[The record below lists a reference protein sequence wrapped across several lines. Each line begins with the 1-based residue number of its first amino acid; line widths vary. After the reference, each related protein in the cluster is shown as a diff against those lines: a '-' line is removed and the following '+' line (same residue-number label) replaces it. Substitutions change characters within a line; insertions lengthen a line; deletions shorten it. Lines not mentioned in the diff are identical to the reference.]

1 MNRDAQN
8 GLILE
13 KDAYYNIFNN
23 MQEIMVIFEIIRD
36 DDHMPVDMIIRDVN
50 NAYLLNFNISRE
62 KVINKRASQIYG
74 HNFVDYY
81 FKLVKENEEKWRS
94 TIEQFLDG
102 IIIINK
108 KGIVIEWNEAA
119 SNITGISKEDATGKL
134 IWDLQFQLAPEEE
147 QTEEYY
153 NKLKEFI
160 NPFLENKVDSWLNKP
175 FEKTIQDTYGNN
187 KIIQSTIFPIKS
199 KKDIMVGSIVRDI
212 TSQKEIERKLKESR
226 ENLERKIY
234 EQTKE
239 LKKANKSLIEQEGKF
254 REIFNKAN
262 DMISLNEMIDRF
274 PGNFIEINDIG
285 VQRLG
290 YSKEELL
297 KMGPKD
303 IVAPDKHSEMPK
315 NAAELY
321 SKGRATFQIVH
332 LTKDGKRIP
341 VEVNNHLI
349 DYKGRKVCLAIS
361 RDISERKKSEKD
373 QEKLIEDLKRSNEE
387 LRQYAHVIS
396 HDLQEP
402 LRTIASFTQ
411 LLEMRYKGKFD
422 KDADEFMEYI
432 VDASIRMKK
441 MIQDLLE
448 YSKVT
453 TDTKEFKLINIEEII
468 KDVLND
474 LKVNIENNRAEIT
487 YDTLPD
493 VFGDSKQ
500 INRVFQNLISNAIK
514 FRKPDEPPK
523 IHITAKEDKQ
533 NNEYIFQITDNGIGL
548 KKEYME
554 RIFEIFQRLHT
565 IDEYRGSGIGL
576 SISKKIIERHGG
588 RIWVESNP
596 SKGST
601 FYFTLPLNLQ
611 KT

>member
-1 MNRDAQN
+1 
-8 GLILE
+8 
-13 KDAYYNIFNN
+13 
-23 MQEIMVIFEIIRD
+23 
-36 DDHMPVDMIIRDVN
+36 
-50 NAYLLNFNISRE
+50 
-62 KVINKRASQIYG
+62 
-74 HNFVDYY
+74 
-81 FKLVKENEEKWRS
+81 
-94 TIEQFLDG
+94 
-102 IIIINK
+102 
-108 KGIVIEWNEAA
+108 
-119 SNITGISKEDATGKL
+119 
-134 IWDLQFQLAPEEE
+134 
-147 QTEEYY
+147 
-153 NKLKEFI
+153 
-160 NPFLENKVDSWLNKP
+160 
-175 FEKTIQDTYGNN
+175 
-187 KIIQSTIFPIKS
+187 
-199 KKDIMVGSIVRDI
+199 
-212 TSQKEIERKLKESR
+212 
-226 ENLERKIY
+226 
-234 EQTKE
+234 
-239 LKKANKSLIEQEGKF
+239 
-254 REIFNKAN
+254 
-262 DMISLNEMIDRF
+262 
-274 PGNFIEINDIG
+274 
-285 VQRLG
+285 
-290 YSKEELL
+290 
-297 KMGPKD
+297 KD
-303 IVAPDKHSEMPK
+303 IVAPDKHPEMPK

-321 SKGRATFQIVH
+321 SKGSATFQIVH

-422 KDADEFMEYI
+422 EDAEEFMEYI

-453 TDTKEFKLINIEEII
+453 TDAKEFKLINIEEII

-474 LKVNIENNRAEIT
+474 LKINIENNRAEIT

-500 INRVFQNLISNAIK
+500 ISRVFQNLISNAIK

-588 RIWVESNP
+588 RIWVESTPGN
-596 SKGST
+596 GST
-601 FYFTLPLNLQ
+601 FYFTLPINPQ